1 MRDSKTGKH
10 CNCAISHEM
19 HLLGQVHMFVL
30 EILSPAFKIKRVVV
44 AGDGGGVETHGGV
57 EVERATRTHD
67 LLDS

>member
-1 MRDSKTGKH
+1 
-10 CNCAISHEM
+10 
-19 HLLGQVHMFVL
+19 
-30 EILSPAFKIKRVVV
+30 V